1 MAEVNFEKSITELE
15 NIVKALE
22 SGNLSLDEMIKLFEQ
37 GMKLSAS
44 CNKLLDEA
52 ESKINILFFFTHYF
66 NSSILYIST
75 MLIIFVLPIILVT
88 AAFGII
94 WSPLAKSSLCILN
107 SWLDI

>member
-15 NIVKALE
+15 NIVKTLE

-52 ESKINILFFFTHYF
+52 ESKINIL
-66 NSSILYIST
+66 
-75 MLIIFVLPIILVT
+75 M
-88 AAFGII
+88 
-94 WSPLAKSSLCILN
+94 KSNGEITKQEFEFSEE
-107 SWLDI
+107 

>member
-52 ESKINILFFFTHYF
+52 ESKINILMKNNGEITKQEFE
-66 NSSILYIST
+66 
-75 MLIIFVLPIILVT
+75 LPEE
-88 AAFGII
+88 
-94 WSPLAKSSLCILN
+94 
-107 SWLDI
+107 